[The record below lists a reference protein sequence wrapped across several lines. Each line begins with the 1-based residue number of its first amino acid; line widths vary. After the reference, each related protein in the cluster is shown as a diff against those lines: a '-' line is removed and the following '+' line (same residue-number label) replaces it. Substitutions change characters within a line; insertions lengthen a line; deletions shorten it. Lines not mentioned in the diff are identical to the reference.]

1 MTDKTTFEAMAK
13 AATRAA
19 LEAADRAARRSNADA
34 VATVADRFAVAVAH
48 QAKTIAQLEA
58 RIAELEE
65 QADDLRQHVEHVE
78 HERDERRS
86 EVLTVERR
94 LDAALDELAEFRAHR
109 HADAIEVIAGDA
121 LDHYGEN
128 LGVLRNHQDD
138 DEYRARIEERLIEL
152 TQQQRKDERE
162 IAEAIEC
169 CEDENA

>member
-86 EVLTVERR
+86 EVLTIEKR
-94 LDAALDELAEFRAHR
+94 LDAALDEK
-109 HADAIEVIAGDA
+109 
-121 LDHYGEN
+121 YGEN

-138 DEYRARIEERLIEL
+138 DEYRTRIEERLIEL

>member
-78 HERDERRS
+78 RECDER
-86 EVLTVERR
+86 
-94 LDAALDELAEFRAHR
+94 
-109 HADAIEVIAGDA
+109 I
-121 LDHYGEN
+121 
-128 LGVLRNHQDD
+128 LRNHQDD
-138 DEYRARIEERLIEL
+138 DEYRTRIEERLIEL